1 MKISSLTPPPT
12 RDVLKF
18 YPEIRFVEKI
28 KKFWLINENAFKVSV
43 KYKAKSRD
51 QGRFVAWKP

>member
-18 YPEIRFVEKI
+18 YPEIRFAEKI

-43 KYKAKSRD
+43 KYKAKSRS
-51 QGRFVAWKP
+51 GN